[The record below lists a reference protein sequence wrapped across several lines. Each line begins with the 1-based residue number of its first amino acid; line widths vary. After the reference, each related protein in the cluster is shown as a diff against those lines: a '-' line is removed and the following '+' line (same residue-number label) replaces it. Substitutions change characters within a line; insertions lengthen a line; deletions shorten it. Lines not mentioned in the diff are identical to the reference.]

1 MGLDRRRVSRIATVL
16 VLALAVA
23 GCHGGSPRAVPSGT
37 RSMAASTS
45 SATAACFGQPAGARA
60 LTLTTND
67 GLALSAVEIGGGAKG
82 VLLVPEAG
90 TQGECGWM
98 SYAGELAA
106 KGLHVLLFDMPCQGA
121 STCSSAASAAA
132 DEEQPGFGKEGIAA
146 VDAALIELHSAGA
159 KTIVMVGASAGATTA
174 LAAEAGTAASSSP
187 GVAAIVALSA
197 DELGTLPSEASTIH
211 VPVFMAVA
219 DGDKYVSTVDER
231 KLFDALGAPPTLRT
245 LDVRPA
251 GAGHGWDLLADD
263 GFKGKVTDFI
273 TAQLAAGY
281 TLWGTGAKTI
291 MLSNESDEDQG
302 SWQAYADHLVG
313 EGYKV
318 AMWDY
323 GDQDPVTHLGAIVA
337 DLRAHGSG
345 PVFLMGASQGAKTSL
360 VAAAGIK
367 PPVTAVV
374 TLSAEAIM
382 RPGIDVSSYVKQ
394 LTCPVLLLTAAQ
406 DVYGSADAAK
416 TFQADLPNLART
428 LTYDGSDH
436 GTHLLSGSN
445 GVKVIA
451 DVDAFLKAHSA

>member
-1 MGLDRRRVSRIATVL
+1 MSLDRRRVSRIATVL
-16 VLALAVA
+16 VLALTAA
-23 GCHGGSPRAVPSGT
+23 GCHGGSPRTVPSGT
-37 RSMAASTS
+37 GAPGTAVTTS
-45 SATAACFGQPAGARA
+45 SATEPCSGQPAGARV

-67 GLALSAVEIGGGAKG
+67 GLTLSAVEIGGGAKG

-98 SYAGELAA
+98 AYAGELAA

-121 STCSSAASAAA
+121 STCPKSAT
-132 DEEQPGFGKEGIAA
+132 DEGQPGFGDEGVAA
-146 VDAALIELHSAGA
+146 VDTALTELHSAGA
-159 KTIVMVGASAGATTA
+159 RTIVMVGASAGATTA

-187 GVAAIVALSA
+187 GVAAVVALSA
-197 DELGTLPSEASTIH
+197 DELGTLPSEAPTIH

-219 DGDKYVSTVDER
+219 DGDKYVSTADER
-231 KLFDALGAPPTLRT
+231 KLFDALAAPPSLRT
-245 LDVRPA
+245 LDVQPA

-291 MLSNESDEDQG
+291 VLSNESDEDQG
-302 SWQAYADHLVG
+302 SWQAYADHLVA

-323 GDQDPVTHLGAIVA
+323 ADQDPVTRLGAIVA

-345 PVFLMGASQGAKTSL
+345 PVFLLGASQGAKTSL

-374 TLSAEAIM
+374 TLSAEAMM
-382 RPGIDVSSYVKQ
+382 RPGVDVSSYVKR
-394 LTCPVLLLTAAQ
+394 LTCPVLLLTAVQ

-445 GVKVIA
+445 GAKVIA

>member
-1 MGLDRRRVSRIATVL
+1 VTVL
-16 VLALAVA
+16 ILALAVA
-23 GCHGGSPRAVPSGT
+23 GCHGGSPRTVPSGT
-37 RSMAASTS
+37 AHGTATTTSPATDTS
-45 SATAACFGQPAGARA
+45 SATRSCSGQPAGARV

-67 GLALSAVEIGGGAKG
+67 GLTLSAVEIGGGAKG

-121 STCSSAASAAA
+121 STCSSSTAA
-132 DEEQPGFGKEGIAA
+132 DEGQPGFGKEGIAA
-146 VDAALIELHSAGA
+146 VDAALIELHATGA
-159 KTIVMVGASAGATTA
+159 RTIVMVGASAGATTA
-174 LAAEAGTAASSSP
+174 LAAEGGTAADSSP
-187 GVAAIVALSA
+187 GVAAVVALSA
-197 DELGTLPSEASTIH
+197 DELGTLPSEAATVH

-219 DGDKYVSTVDER
+219 DGDKYVSTADER
-231 KLFDALGAPPTLRT
+231 RLFDALGAPPTLRT
-245 LDVRPA
+245 LEVRPA

-281 TLWGTGAKTI
+281 TLWGTGARTI
-291 MLSNESDEDQG
+291 VLSNESDEDQG
-302 SWQAYADHLVG
+302 SWQAYADHLVA

-323 GDQDPVTHLGAIVA
+323 GDQDPVTGLDAIVA

-345 PVFLMGASQGAKTSL
+345 PVFLVGASQGAKTSL

-382 RPGIDVSSYVKQ
+382 RPGIDVSSYVKH
-394 LTCPVLLLTAAQ
+394 LTCPVLLLTAVQ

-445 GVKVIA
+445 GAKVIA
-451 DVDAFLKAHSA
+451 DIDAFLKAH